1 MNEVSGESTGSINP
15 KNLVSSASKGS
26 LKIGVGPSGL
36 NNVPSVLLVLKS
48 PSSKSLIDT
57 QEKKNEE
64 S

>member
-1 MNEVSGESTGSINP
+1 MNEVSGESTVSINT
-15 KNLVSSASKGS
+15 KNLVSCPSKGS
-26 LKIGVGPSGL
+26 LKIGVGGAGL

>member
-15 KNLVSSASKGS
+15 KNLVSCPSKGS

-57 QEKKNEE
+57 QEKNRQE